1 MDVYQNYS
9 GKIILVTGGAGAI
22 GRNLV
27 EALSK
32 LNAKKVIILDNLSS
46 SYIWNVPNMENVLF
60 IKGDIRNDNDL
71 KRVFHHKPTIIFHLA
86 AFFANQNSVDYPLL
100 SEDVNGKGILNLLEY
115 SVISGIVE
123 RFIYTNSEGGAY
135 GKDCILPYKED
146 QISFDLSSPYYI
158 SKMAGESYC
167 YFYYNHYKL
176 PVSVLR
182 LFNSY
187 GPGEVPG
194 QNRNVIPNFIYWA
207 LKKQPLPLTGN
218 NSISRDFV
226 FIDDTVDGILRAG
239 LLNKSIGTSINIAT
253 SQETFIY
260 DLAQLINKKTSN
272 PSGIKILKSRKWDA
286 REKII
291 GDNQKCREILKLK
304 PETKIEKG
312 IDVTIKWF
320 LDNWEHI
327 EKSAEFY
334 PGLNNALDVE

>member
-176 PVSVLR
+176 PVSILR

-239 LLNKSIGTSINIAT
+239 LSNKSIGTSINIAT

-291 GDNQKCREILKLK
+291 GDNQKCQEILKLK

-320 LDNWEHI
+320 LDNWEQI

-334 PGLNNALDVE
+334 TGLNNALDVE

>member
-32 LNAKKVIILDNLSS
+32 LNAKKIIILDNLSS
-46 SYIWNVPNMENVLF
+46 SYIWNVPDRKNVLF
-60 IKGDIRNDNDL
+60 IKGDVRNDIDL

-100 SEDVNGKGILNLLEY
+100 AEDVNGKGILNLLEY

-167 YFYYNHYKL
+167 YFYHNHYNL
-176 PVSVLR
+176 PISILR

-226 FIDDTVDGILRAG
+226 FIDDTVDGIIRAG
-239 LLNKSIGTSINIAT
+239 SLNKSIGTSINIAT

-260 DLAQLINKKTSN
+260 DLAKLINKKTSN
-272 PSGIKILKSRKWDA
+272 PSGIKILNSRKWDV

-291 GDNQKCREILKLK
+291 GDNQKCQEILKFK

-312 IDVTIKWF
+312 IDDTIKWF
-320 LDNWEHI
+320 IDNWKNI
-327 EKSAEFY
+327 ENSNEFS